1 MVLDI
6 VKQRT
11 VVKKVAFKSMQ
22 QHGVHPQQIEHILNV
37 YIEVIIHSAY
47 IYNYIYIL
55 DMIR

>member
-47 IYNYIYIL
+47 IYIITYTY
-55 DMIR
+55 